1 MGPGGG
7 SRCRD
12 ASRGHPFGPGY
23 AVSVAALPRVD
34 GRHRNRALAAAR
46 RARAIELRAQGW
58 TYEQIADELGYA
70 NRGTVYRMVGRALEA
85 QTVEAV
91 DALRA
96 LEVERL
102 NAVQVAL
109 WDKAMGGDVHAAK
122 QAIRII
128 AARCRLLG
136 LEEQGWGQG
145 TEQWPRTVVLPPDH

>member
-1 MGPGGG
+1 M
-7 SRCRD
+7 
-12 ASRGHPFGPGY
+12 
-23 AVSVAALPRVD
+23 SVAALPRVE

-58 TYEQIADELGYA
+58 TYEQIAAELGYA

-85 QTVEAV
+85 QTLEAV
-91 DALRA
+91 DALRS

-102 NAVQVAL
+102 DAVQVAL
-109 WDKAMGGDVHAAK
+109 WDNAMNGDVNAAK

-136 LEEQGWGQG
+136 LEEQARAQG
-145 TEQWPRTVVLPPDH
+145 TEQWPRTVVQPPDYGGT

>member
-1 MGPGGG
+1 MELLEWPLRPG
-7 SRCRD
+7 R
-12 ASRGHPFGPGY
+12 
-23 AVSVAALPRVD
+23 AVSVAALPRVE

-46 RARAIELRAQGW
+46 RARAIELRAQGL
-58 TYEQIADELGYA
+58 TYEQIADALGYA

-102 NAVQVAL
+102 DALQVAI
-109 WDKAMGGDVHAAK
+109 WEKAMDGDVSSARE
-122 QAIRII
+122 AIRII

-136 LEEQGWGQG
+136 LEGKAWGEG
-145 TEQWPRTVVLPPDH
+145 REQWPRTVVLPPDSWGI